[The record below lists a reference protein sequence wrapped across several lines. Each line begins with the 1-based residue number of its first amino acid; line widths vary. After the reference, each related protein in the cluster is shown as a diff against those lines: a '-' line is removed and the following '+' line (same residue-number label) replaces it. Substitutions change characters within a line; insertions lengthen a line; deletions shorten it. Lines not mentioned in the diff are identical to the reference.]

1 MYFVILQY
9 QSVLKSSP
17 RTFLSQFKFHADI
30 DFNTAYKITFGI
42 WQKIMWIEHIKF
54 SVTNIM
60 QYGTLIDV
68 HMHLTIFLYCYYP
81 SIRFNLELIID
92 AIDTLILRKITT
104 DVKFHL
110 TNEITT
116 FIIQALVSHMGHP
129 FLLIKQICDWSPL
142 ASMSCF
148 SINSL
153 FNILFA
159 FRDIFQVRIDDLTVR

>member
-1 MYFVILQY
+1 MLILILIQ
-9 QSVLKSSP
+9 P
-17 RTFLSQFKFHADI
+17 T
-30 DFNTAYKITFGI
+30 KITFGI

-60 QYGTLIDV
+60 QYRALIDV
-68 HMHLTIFLYCYYP
+68 QMHLTIFLYCYYP
-81 SIRFNLELIID
+81 SIWFNLELIID
-92 AIDTLILRKITT
+92 AIDTPILRKITT

-110 TNEITT
+110 TNKITST
-116 FIIQALVSHMGHP
+116 CLTHGSS
-129 FLLIKQICDWSPL
+129 LLTNKKICDWSPL

-159 FRDIFQVRIDDLTVR
+159 FQDIFRVLWRFDSPTAR